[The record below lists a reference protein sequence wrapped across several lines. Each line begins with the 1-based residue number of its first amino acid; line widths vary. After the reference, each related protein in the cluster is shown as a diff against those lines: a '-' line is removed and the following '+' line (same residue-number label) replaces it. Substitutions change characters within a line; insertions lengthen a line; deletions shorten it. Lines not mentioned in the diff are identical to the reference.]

1 MAGTAAGGSGGGGA
15 RVRAAL
21 LLAAALVSWGTA
33 VSLGA
38 WRDRHHAIPPAAD
51 EILYLRGGEAAP
63 RLALGF
69 DAILADVYWIR
80 AIQHFGGARRAADDA
95 DRSYRLLYPLL
106 ELTTSLD
113 PHFTVAYR
121 FGAIFLS
128 EPFPGGPGRADQAIA
143 LLERGLAADPKK
155 WQYAHDAAFVHYW
168 WRRDYKAAAE
178 WFDRGSRIEG
188 APWWLR
194 SMAATTLAQGG
205 DRQSSRRLWQQ
216 LHETADND
224 WLKSSADRSL
234 AQLDAMDQ
242 MDTLAVLIRRYREAA
257 GEAPE
262 TWEALR
268 PYGLRGVPLDPTGTP
283 FVLDTLAPGGVILS
297 PKSSLY
303 PLPPDMAP
311 GQGSAGHAP

>member
-1 MAGTAAGGSGGGGA
+1 MAGAASGGSGGSQT

-21 LLAAALVSWGTA
+21 LLGAALVSWGAA

-38 WRDRHHAIPPAAD
+38 WRDRHHAIPRTGE
-51 EILYLRGGEAAP
+51 EILYLRGGDAAP

-69 DAILADVYWIR
+69 DALLADVYWIR
-80 AIQHFGGARRAADDA
+80 SIQHFGGTRRAADDA
-95 DRSYRLLYPLL
+95 DKSYRLLYPLL

-128 EPFPGGPGRADQAIA
+128 EPPPSGPGRTDQAIA
-143 LLERGLAADPKK
+143 LLDRGLAADPKK

-168 WRRDYKAAAE
+168 WRRDFKAAAS
-178 WFDRGSRIEG
+178 WFDRASRIEG

-205 DRQSSRRLWQQ
+205 DRESSRRLWQQ
-216 LHETADND
+216 LRENADND
-224 WLKSSADRSL
+224 WLRSSAERSL

-242 MDTLAVLIRRYREAA
+242 MDALAGLIRRYTDAT
-257 GEAPE
+257 GNAPE
-262 TWEALR
+262 SWEALR

-283 FVLDTLAPGGVILS
+283 FVLDSLAPGGIIVS
-297 PKSSLY
+297 PKSSLF

-311 GQGSAGHAP
+311 RQDSPDHTP